1 MAAIRGS
8 RPAPRLPMT
17 RRMTGRLADDAALTV
32 DDVASISRRERHEVL
47 TAIGNRTL
55 VARQERGEWV
65 VTASD
70 MRRWL
75 ARA

>member
-1 MAAIRGS
+1 
-8 RPAPRLPMT
+8 MT

-55 VARQERGEWV
+55 AARQERGEWV
-65 VTASD
+65 VRAGD

>member
-1 MAAIRGS
+1 
-8 RPAPRLPMT
+8 MT

-47 TAIGNRTL
+47 TAIGNRRL
-55 VARQERGEWV
+55 IARQERGEWV
-65 VTASD
+65 VRASE